1 MSDQDTAPDD
11 ANEADRLE
19 QHTFADGTYEG
30 DEGDEAVPD
39 VGDDREADPA
49 DVQEQ
54 ETPIPIDD
62 EREPR

>member
-1 MSDQDTAPDD
+1 MTDQDTPDD

-30 DEGDEAVPD
+30 DEPVPD
-39 VGDDREADPA
+39 VGDDREANPA

-54 ETPIPIDD
+54 ETPIPIED